1 MSNLKT
7 KMNSLYL
14 LIQILAGQQD
24 VLDQL
29 QDLAGDWYQIMVT
42 KLLYTNP
49 MVKAVDLQY
58 HAKVS
63 LRSVGLS
70 QSSVPSSLFPLV

>member
-1 MSNLKT
+1 MLNLRFKL
-7 KMNSLYL
+7 NSLCL
-14 LIQILAGQQD
+14 FVQILAGQQD

-63 LRSVGLS
+63 RWSVGLS
-70 QSSVPSSLFPLV
+70 QSSVLSS